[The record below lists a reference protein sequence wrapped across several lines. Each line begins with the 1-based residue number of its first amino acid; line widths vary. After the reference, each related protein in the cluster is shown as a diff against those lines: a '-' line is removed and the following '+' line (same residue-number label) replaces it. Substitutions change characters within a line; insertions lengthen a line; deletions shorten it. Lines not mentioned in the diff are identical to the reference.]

1 MKKMKSI
8 YRGQGGQDM
17 VEYGLLA
24 AFISIVSIGALLQ
37 FGPSLK
43 PAYYKLQDA
52 VRRAATASYPGSTG
66 DDAGG
71 KGDTTPTD

>member
-1 MKKMKSI
+1 MKRIKRLL
-8 YRGQGGQDM
+8 RGQGGQDM

-24 AFISIVSIGALLQ
+24 AFISIVSIGALLS
-37 FGPSLK
+37 FGPSIK

-52 VRRAATASYPGSTG
+52 VRRAATAHYPGTTG

-71 KGDTTPTD
+71 KGDTPTG

>member
-1 MKKMKSI
+1 MKKTKRL

-24 AFISIVSIGALLQ
+24 AFLSIVTIGALLQ

-43 PAYYKLQDA
+43 PAYYALQDA

-71 KGDTTPTD
+71 KGGQTPTD

>member
-1 MKKMKSI
+1 MRKFKRL

-24 AFISIVSIGALLQ
+24 ALISIVSIGALLQ

-43 PAYYKLQDA
+43 PAYYRVQDA
-52 VRRAATASYPGSTG
+52 VRRAATASYPGTTG

-71 KGDTTPTD
+71 KGDVTPTG

>member
-1 MKKMKSI
+1 
-8 YRGQGGQDM
+8 M

-24 AFISIVSIGALLQ
+24 AFISIVSIGTLLS

-52 VRRAATASYPGSTG
+52 VRRAATAHYPGSIGNDRG
-66 DDAGG
+66 DE
-71 KGDTTPTD
+71 TPVE